1 MHPMIKQDDIR
12 TFIIVTTIT
21 FHTTITIDASCTITV
36 VAIATALMP
45 PLCVTGFAL
54 VVGSFSYNTASA
66 QQASNTQ
73 SWVKICSRINETD
86 ICNVKFDVIT
96 NTGQL
101 VTGVNLLQSK
111 GQTNRK
117 IFQVAVPSGRY
128 IPEGIKVQIDNG
140 NVNTLPYSLCLPDRC
155 LAEIQLS
162 EGLVNALKAG
172 GELTLTSTNFRAVK
186 NPVKVTLKG
195 FTAAFDGPPLKR
207 SEVEERQK
215 KLEAELQKKARE
227 TADKLKAAQDAAKA
241 GN

>member
-1 MHPMIKQDDIR
+1 MSKLTPK
-12 TFIIVTTIT
+12 
-21 FHTTITIDASCTITV
+21 
-36 VAIATALMP
+36 LLP
-45 PLCVTGFAL
+45 GLAL
-54 VVGSFSYNTASA
+54 VIGSLSYSTASA
-66 QQASNTQ
+66 QQTAAQT
-73 SWVKICSRINETD
+73 WVKICSKIGETD

-111 GQTNRK
+111 GQTNRR

-140 NVNTLPYSLCLPDRC
+140 NTNTLPYSLCLPDRC

-207 SEVEERQK
+207 NEVEDRQK
-215 KLEAELQKKARE
+215 QLEAELQKKAKE
-227 TADKLKAAQDAAKA
+227 TADKLKAAQDAAKS

>member
-1 MHPMIKQDDIR
+1 MRFFTMSKLTPK
-12 TFIIVTTIT
+12 
-21 FHTTITIDASCTITV
+21 
-36 VAIATALMP
+36 LLP
-45 PLCVTGFAL
+45 GLAL
-54 VVGSFSYNTASA
+54 VIGSLSYSTASA
-66 QQASNTQ
+66 QQTAAQT
-73 SWVKICSRINETD
+73 WVKICSKIGETD

-111 GQTNRK
+111 GQTNRR

-128 IPEGIKVQIDNG
+128 IPEGINVQIDNG
-140 NVNTLPYSLCLPDRC
+140 NTNTLPYSLCLPDRC

-207 SEVEERQK
+207 NEVEDRQK
-215 KLEAELQKKARE
+215 QLEAELQKKAKE
-227 TADKLKAAQDAAKA
+227 TADKLKAAQDAAKS

>member
-1 MHPMIKQDDIR
+1 MRSNSKLQLP
-12 TFIIVTTIT
+12 FI
-21 FHTTITIDASCTITV
+21 
-36 VAIATALMP
+36 LLP
-45 PLCVTGFAL
+45 GLAL
-54 VVGSFSYNTASA
+54 VIGSMTYSAASA
-66 QQASNTQ
+66 QQAGVQ
-73 SWVKICSRINETD
+73 SWAKICSKVGETD
-86 ICNVKFDVIT
+86 ICNVKYDVIT

-111 GQTNRK
+111 GKTKRR

-140 NVNTLPYSLCLPDRC
+140 NTNTLPYSLCLPDRC

-172 GELTLTSTNFRAVK
+172 GELTLTSTNFRAAK
-186 NPVKVTLKG
+186 NPVKVSLKG

-207 SEVEERQK
+207 SEVQDRQK
-215 KLEAELQKKARE
+215 KLQEELQKKAKA
-227 TADKLKAAQDAAKA
+227 TADKLKAAQDAAKT

>member
-1 MHPMIKQDDIR
+1 MR
-12 TFIIVTTIT
+12 STFKFNHKTI
-21 FHTTITIDASCTITV
+21 
-36 VAIATALMP
+36 L
-45 PLCVTGFAL
+45 LTGLGL
-54 VVGSFSYNTASA
+54 VVGSLSYSAASA
-66 QQASNTQ
+66 QQTRAQ
-73 SWVKICSRINETD
+73 SWAKICSKVGETD
-86 ICNVKFDVIT
+86 VCNVKYDVIT

-111 GQTNRK
+111 GQTNRR

-162 EGLVNALKAG
+162 EGLVKALKAG
-172 GELTLTSTNFRAVK
+172 GELTLTSTNYRAVK
-186 NPVKVTLKG
+186 NPVKITLKG

-207 SEVEERQK
+207 SEVQDRQK
-215 KLEAELQKKARE
+215 QLQEELKKKAKA
-227 TADKLKAAQDAAKA
+227 TADKLKAAQDAAKS